1 MKRYLFFLLIPVIL
15 QAQVRKDHVLHFG
28 AGMVAGGVG
37 AFAASEISGGSR
49 GWTFAG
55 AVAGGLL
62 AGLAKEA
69 VDAGKADNRWDNT
82 DLAAT
87 ALGGVTIGVTIDLF
101 TTRSRRKRPKGKAFL
116 YSPAHQDSESLPA
129 VSFPIVT
136 ERGPR

>member
-1 MKRYLFFLLIPVIL
+1 MNRYLFFLLIPVIL
-15 QAQVRKDHVLHFG
+15 QGQVREDHILHFG

-37 AFAASEISGGSR
+37 AYAASEISGGSR

-55 AVAGGLL
+55 AVAGSLL

-69 VDAGKADNRWDNT
+69 VDAGNPDNQWDNT

-101 TTRSRRKRPKGKAFL
+101 TAGARRKR
-116 YSPAHQDSESLPA
+116 SPRTVD
-129 VSFPIVT
+129 
-136 ERGPR
+136 R